1 MLMETYKK
9 IGIIGAMDVEV
20 AGIVQAMSGRVVTNI
35 GGSEFYAGRI
45 ADMETVAVQSGVG
58 KVNAAFAAA
67 TLAYKF
73 AVDSILMTGIAGGI
87 GGGLKALDAFVP
99 DGLVQHDV
107 SMIGC
112 EDGYIDLVGETVI
125 RTDAKLSDGLART
138 GGAKRGVMATGE
150 QFVDSAEQIAAIR
163 AKFPAAVA
171 VDMEAAA
178 VAQVCARLGLPF
190 ACLKVISDD
199 GTSGETY
206 YDFKTVAAEKAV
218 GAVLA
223 LIKQL

>member
-1 MLMETYKK
+1 MKTYDK

-20 AGIVQAMSGRVVTNI
+20 AGIVKAMSGGRAELI
-35 GGSEFYAGRI
+35 GGSEFHAGRI
-45 ADMETVAVQSGVG
+45 AGKETVAVQSGIG

-67 TLAYKF
+67 TLAHKF
-73 AVDSILMTGIAGGI
+73 GVNAVLMTGIAGGI
-87 GGGLKALDAFVP
+87 GGGLNALDAFVP

-112 EDGYIDLVGETVI
+112 EDGYIDLVGGIVI
-125 RTDAKLSDGLART
+125 NTDAGLANGLARAS
-138 GGAKRGVMATGE
+138 GAKRGIMATGE
-150 QFVDSAEQIAAIR
+150 QFVDSAAQIAAIR

-190 ACLKVISDD
+190 ACVKVISDD
-199 GTSGETY
+199 GTSGEAY
-206 YDFKTVAAEKAV
+206 YDFKTAAAEKAV
-218 GAVLA
+218 GAVLTLLA
-223 LIKQL
+223 GMR